1 MLYLPFS
8 DSYHAR
14 YTPTSEGRHVNG
26 GWDPIGLAASATFQ
40 AYVDALR
47 STASFP
53 EPADSSVSGLP
64 HFDMATSSDSYDDL
78 LETSDRTPDYGRALG
93 ALEPA
98 AFTWLDS
105 AELFAG
111 VDRGLDTELGRRSF
125 MIAAGAAAATA
136 AAAPVAAQDAT
147 LNYGTDM
154 TPNPRIRGTVTVDE
168 VGPDMGMLEFINDA
182 DDVEDL
188 ADYGGMLAPD
198 DDDSAAYNPVQ
209 FDAGAGGVDADTFGA
224 FPRGEQFDESGD
236 GDAETDVSALDSTH
250 WSTDESSTAGTIS
263 VADADSDGGVSGL
276 QVSTSSQGSG
286 DTAVATLDSQ
296 YVGITDSIDQR
307 VIQLGVDV
315 TTLDSATVLEIVIS
329 DSNSNTVTVKIDDGL
344 TLDDSDVVADSTGS
358 AFVYQQQIGDVAP
371 GTLDDI
377 DSVKVNVKDGNA
389 DVTVFWMDVERTEKL
404 SFGTEEY
411 ENTDGDYETRTVY
424 EPQGAYS
431 VQDLGGLDDAF
442 DGATLYSVQYDAEF
456 RVSEAPS
463 SWVDFQFEEAG
474 RYDRDLRFQAVKNID
489 LPTAFD
495 LSWSLDD
502 FVVDQSHPSSRYLT
516 VEVATESEA
525 QTLDDT
531 GDDTSTSWT
540 GRTGRFDGAI
550 GDTVELSGAPSAS
563 DVEAVHYDVLVDESE
578 REKMTAAAGGGG
590 GGPAGGGDGG
600 ILDFV
605 TSLPGMIATGLV
617 SALGLRR
624 LGIIGGS

>member
-1 MLYLPFS
+1 VS
-8 DSYHAR
+8 GD
-14 YTPTSEGRHVNG
+14 
-26 GWDPIGLAASATFQ
+26 WDPIGLAASPTFQ
-40 AYVDALR
+40 AYVAALR
-47 STASFP
+47 STASFSD
-53 EPADSSVSGLP
+53 PADSSENGFQEF
-64 HFDMATSSDSYDDL
+64 HMAISSDSYDDPFAS
-78 LETSDRTPDYGRALG
+78 TDRTPDYGRALA
-93 ALEPA
+93 ALDPA

-111 VDRGLDTELGRRSF
+111 VDRGLDSATGRRGF
-125 MIAAGAAAATA
+125 MIAAGAAAVTA
-136 AAAPVAAQDAT
+136 AAGPVAAQDAA
-147 LNYGTDM
+147 LNYETDM
-154 TPNPRIRGTVTVDE
+154 TPDPRILGAVTVDE

-188 ADYGGMLAPD
+188 ADYGGMLAAD

-224 FPRGEQFDESGD
+224 FPRGEMFDESGD
-236 GDAETDVSALDSTH
+236 GDAETDISALDSTH

-263 VADADSDGGVSGL
+263 VADSDSDGGVSGL
-276 QVSTSSQGSG
+276 QISTSSQTSG
-286 DTAVATLDSQ
+286 DTAVASLDSQ
-296 YVGITDSIDQR
+296 YVSIADSIDQR

-315 TTLDSATVLEIVIS
+315 TTLESATVVEIVFT
-329 DSNSNTVTVKIDDGL
+329 DSNSNTVTVSIDDGL
-344 TLDDSDVVADSTGS
+344 TLDDSDVVADGTGS
-358 AFVYQQQIGDVAP
+358 AYVFQAGIGDIAP

-377 DSVKVNVKDGNA
+377 DSVKVKVKDGNA
-389 DVTVFWMDVERTEKL
+389 DVTFFWIDVERTEKL

-456 RVSEAPS
+456 RVSEALS

-474 RYDRDLRFQAVKNID
+474 RYDRDLRFQTVQNID

-578 REKMTAAAGGGG
+578 REEMTAAAGGGG